1 MSFLI
6 SDALAAEAPAMA
18 AAGTQAAG
26 APQGGGIEPLIMLG
40 LLFVLFYFLLIRPQA
55 KRAKE
60 HKQMVEALAKGDEVV
75 TNGGILG
82 RISEIEDNYLT
93 VEIASGTEVKLQ
105 RNAITSI
112 VPKGTYKA
120 SN

>member
-18 AAGTQAAG
+18 AGGPQ
-26 APQGGGIEPLIMLG
+26 QGGGLEPLIMLG

-60 HKQMVEALAKGDEVV
+60 HKQMVESLSKGDEVV

-82 RISEIEDNYLT
+82 RISEIDDSFLT
-93 VEIASGTEVKLQ
+93 LEIASGTEVKLQ
-105 RNAITSI
+105 RNAITSL
-112 VPKGTYKA
+112 VPKGTYK
-120 SN
+120 SND